1 MTINRDDEDPW
12 KRGKETARKFG
23 FDYIPRGAV
32 PEGIRKSIEAAYER
46 MPFKFREAGGA
57 GEGIFDA
64 ANNCYFFYDW
74 GGTADSDVD
83 FDNDDRRTNLQI
95 GFDFEPGYAT
105 LYEPGKNQMT
115 LIYSYWQDICEFKEK
130 ISNACRFVIYL
141 EQYQI
146 APLKRLQAT
155 PQAFSAEDLARI
167 AHYFVAYDTFK
178 NSIAPLEG
186 WRFRHAVRFK
196 FDEDLSYWL

>member
-1 MTINRDDEDPW
+1 MTIHLNSIDTLQLSKD
-12 KRGKETARKFG
+12 TARKFG

-32 PEGIRKSIEAAYER
+32 PEGIRKSIEAAYKG

-64 ANNCYFFYDW
+64 ANNCYFFQDW
-74 GGTADSDVD
+74 SGTADEDVD

-115 LIYSYWQDICEFKEK
+115 LIYSYRQLISEFEK
-130 ISNACRFVIYL
+130 KIRNTCRFVIYL

-155 PQAFSAEDLARI
+155 PQAFSADDLARI
-167 AHYFVAYDTFK
+167 AHYFVAYDTFN
-178 NSIAPLEG
+178 NSIAPKTG
-186 WRFRHAVRFK
+186 WSYRHAVRFK